1 MGAHLDFECEF
12 CGSPAVS
19 LPSSLYAS
27 ATVCCGACQAPIGT
41 WEEYKNRVSSE
52 VRRAGAIACA
62 DPITI
67 VNPNMKAGSKPA
79 AGPGSNQT
87 A

>member
-1 MGAHLDFECEF
+1 MSAHLEFECQF

-41 WEEYKNRVSSE
+41 WEEYKKRVSTE
-52 VRRAGAIACA
+52 VLRSGAMTCA
-62 DPITI
+62 DPIAI
-67 VNPNMKAGSKPA
+67 GNPNPRPGSKPA
-79 AGPGSNQT
+79 EGPGG
-87 A
+87 

>member
-1 MGAHLDFECEF
+1 MSVHRDFECQF

-41 WEEYKNRVSSE
+41 WEEYKTHVSNRVL
-52 VRRAGAIACA
+52 RAGAIVCA
-62 DPITI
+62 DPIAIGDTTREPGTKP
-67 VNPNMKAGSKPA
+67 VAGS
-79 AGPGSNQT
+79 GQ
-87 A
+87 